1 LTWSGVGEEIRCAPC
16 PAELQP
22 DQRLRRGRS
31 MLIISLLL
39 ILFSLLLIWQFVGY
53 PLLMLAIYKR
63 SEPEQKDYSFQPS
76 VSVVVPTFNEAGN
89 IVARLDN
96 LAGLDYPKE
105 KYEVIVVDSGSTDG
119 TANLVENYRDTCPVE
134 HGCNISIIREGSR
147 KGKASA
153 INLGRQHARAEI
165 VLVTDANDLFDRE
178 VLKEMMPHFKNPGV
192 GAVGGRYVVS
202 NQDNRLASSTQFYW
216 RLEYIMR
223 CGEAIL
229 DSACTFHG
237 EINAWRKQLIS
248 ANPEAV
254 TEDLDMCVRLHKS
267 GYKIQYEPRAVVYE
281 PAPTTSA
288 DQIKQ
293 RKRTA
298 LGTIQCLFN
307 YPGYL
312 AVPRNWYTLL
322 IFPSHKILPMISPF
336 VLIMIFLF
344 YLYLIPHHYLI
355 ILYHFIFSLLAF
367 ILLYLLLIRLTASR
381 GQGGT
386 SNGLAMGGV
395 FKTVEYVL
403 LNEYLVLLAWKDFL
417 TGRVSVLWDKVESTR
432 NEAC

>member
-1 LTWSGVGEEIRCAPC
+1 MI
-16 PAELQP
+16 
-22 DQRLRRGRS
+22 
-31 MLIISLLL
+31 IISLLL
-39 ILFSLLLIWQFVGY
+39 IFFSLLLIWQFVGY
-53 PLLMLAIYKR
+53 PLLMLVIYRR
-63 SEPEQKDYSFQPS
+63 SEPEQRDYSFQPS
-76 VSVVVPTFNEAGN
+76 VSAIVPTFNEAGN
-89 IVARLDN
+89 IVARLEN
-96 LAGLDYPKE
+96 LGALNYPKE

-119 TANLVENYRDTCPVE
+119 TANLVESYRNACPGE
-134 HGCNISIIREGSR
+134 HGCNISLIREGSR

-153 INLGRQHARAEI
+153 INLGRQHAKGEI
-165 VLVTDANDLFDRE
+165 VLVTDANALFDRA
-178 VLKEMMPHFKNPGV
+178 VLKEMMPHFQDAGV

-216 RLEYIMR
+216 RLECIMR

-237 EINAWRKQLIS
+237 EINAWRKHLMS

-254 TEDLDMCVRLHKS
+254 TEDLDMCVRLRKS

-281 PAPTTSA
+281 PAPTTSK

-307 YPGYL
+307 YLGYL

-322 IFPSHKILPMISPF
+322 IFPSHKVLPMISPF

-344 YLYLIPHHYLI
+344 YLYLIPHHYLL
-355 ILYHFIFSLLAF
+355 ILLHLSLSLLVF
-367 ILLYLLLIRLTASR
+367 MSLFLLLTRLTSSHA
-381 GQGGT
+381 QGGT
-386 SNGLAMGGV
+386 SNRLAMGGV
-395 FKTVEYVL
+395 FQTTGYVL